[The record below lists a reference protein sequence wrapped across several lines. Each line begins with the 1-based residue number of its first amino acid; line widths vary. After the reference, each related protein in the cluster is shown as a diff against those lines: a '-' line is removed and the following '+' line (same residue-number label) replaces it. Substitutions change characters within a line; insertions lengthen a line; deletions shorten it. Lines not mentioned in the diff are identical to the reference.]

1 MRSVL
6 IIAAFFLLASC
17 DLFTSKE
24 IKTQE
29 LVNQELKNIDF
40 NDVDQFPLFVNCDE
54 TNTKIANRACFEDT
68 LLKHFSKALGD
79 FEFVL
84 KEEVADTLYVDFV
97 MDKEG
102 MIAVL
107 DIENNAIMEQQ
118 LPEFDAIIER
128 CLLTLPRATPALKR
142 GIPVRAKFRIPI
154 ILNTK

>member
-6 IIAAFFLLASC
+6 ITAAFFLLVSC

-24 IKTQE
+24 VKTQE
-29 LVNQELKNIDF
+29 LVSQELKNIDF

-54 TNTKIANRACFEDT
+54 TSTKVANKKCFEDT
-68 LLKHFSKALGD
+68 LLNHFAKALGD

-84 KEEVADTLYVDFV
+84 KEELADTLYVDFV

-107 DIENNAIMEQQ
+107 DIENNEIIEQQ